1 MPKTTILIE
10 TRTRE
15 KLRQIG
21 KKDQTYDAV
30 INDLIETRR
39 NSQDPLDSRLTSLQ
53 SSGSSSP

>member
-39 NSQDPLDSRLTSLQ
+39 NSQDPLDSRLRSLQ
-53 SSGSSSP
+53 SSEPSSP